1 MNLLG
6 KIPKSVY
13 LCCSGGVDSMT
24 MLFKLLKMRRDVT
37 VLYFNHN
44 TQHGKEAEH
53 FLHEFCRERN
63 LVLHIGAYY
72 GTEKTEEAW
81 RNARYKFFSFFKD
94 KPILTAHTLCDNIET
109 YIMSDIKGTAKF
121 IPYQR
126 DNIIRP
132 MLLLSKNKILEY
144 ASENKVVWIED
155 PSNSTSNYDRN
166 KIRNQV
172 IPVLKQI
179 NPGLE
184 RVFKRRCIE
193 KYRKDGL
200 KI

>member
-53 FLHEFCRERN
+53 FLHEFCKERN
-63 LVLHIGAYY
+63 LTLHIGTYY
-72 GTEKTEEAW
+72 GVEKTEEAW

-132 MLLLSKNKILEY
+132 LLLVTKDEIKQY
-144 ASENKVVWIED
+144 AEKNKVVWIED

-166 KIRNQV
+166 KIRNEV

-184 RVFKRRCIE
+184 KTFYYRCLG
-193 KYRKDGL
+193 KYERDGI
-200 KI
+200 K

>member
-1 MNLLG
+1 MKLLG

-13 LCCSGGVDSMT
+13 LCCSGGKDSM
-24 MLFKLLKMRRDVT
+24 MLLNFLLAGRRDVT

-44 TQHGKEAEH
+44 TEHGKEAEH

-63 LVLHIGAYY
+63 LTLHIGAYY
-72 GTEKTEEAW
+72 GVEKTEEAW
-81 RNARYKFFSFFKD
+81 RNARYKFFSFFKN
-94 KPILTAHTLCDNIET
+94 KPLIQNHNLSENIET

-132 MLLLSKNKILEY
+132 LLLVTKDEIKQY
-144 ASENKVVWIED
+144 AEKNKVVWIED

-166 KIRNQV
+166 KIRNEV

-184 RVFKRRCIE
+184 KTFYYRCLG
-193 KYRKDGL
+193 KYERDG
-200 KI
+200 II

>member
-6 KIPKSVY
+6 KIPSSCY
-13 LCCSGGVDSMT
+13 LACSDALDSMV
-24 MLFKLLKMRRDVT
+24 MLNFLLAGRRDVT

-44 TQHGKEAEH
+44 TEHGKEAEH

-63 LVLHIGAYY
+63 LTLHIGTYY
-72 GTEKTEEAW
+72 GAEKTEEAW
-81 RNARYKFFSFFKD
+81 RNARYKFFSFFKN
-94 KPILTAHTLCDNIET
+94 KPILQCHHINDNIET

-132 MLLLSKNKILEY
+132 LLLVTKDEIKQY
-144 ASENKVVWIED
+144 AEKNKVVWIED

-166 KIRNQV
+166 KIRNEV

-184 RVFKRRCIE
+184 KTFYYRCLG
-193 KYRKDGL
+193 KYERDGI
-200 KI
+200 K

>member
-6 KIPKSVY
+6 KIPSSCY
-13 LCCSGGVDSMT
+13 LACSGGIDSMV
-24 MLFKLLKMRRDVT
+24 MLNFLLAGRRDVT

-44 TQHGKEAEH
+44 TEHGKEAEH

-63 LVLHIGAYY
+63 LTLHIGTYY
-72 GTEKTEEAW
+72 GAEKTEEAW
-81 RNARYKFFSFFKD
+81 RNARYKFFSFFKN
-94 KPILTAHTLCDNIET
+94 KPILQCHHINDNIET

-132 MLLLSKNKILEY
+132 LLLVTKDEIKYY
-144 ASENKVVWIED
+144 AEKNKVVWIED

-166 KIRNQV
+166 KIRNEV

-184 RVFKRRCIE
+184 KTFFKRCIE
-193 KYRKDGL
+193 KYKKDGL

>member
-1 MNLLG
+1 MKLLG
-6 KIPKSVY
+6 SIPSSCY
-13 LCCSGGVDSMT
+13 LACSGGKDSM
-24 MLFKLLKMRRDVT
+24 MLLNFLLAGRRDVT

-44 TQHGKEAEH
+44 TEHGKEAEH

-63 LVLHIGAYY
+63 LTLHIGTYY

-94 KPILTAHTLCDNIET
+94 KPILMCQHINDNIET

-166 KIRNQV
+166 KIRNEV

-184 RVFKRRCIE
+184 KTFFKRCIE
-193 KYRKDGL
+193 KYKKDG
-200 KI
+200 II

>member
-1 MNLLG
+1 MKLLG
-6 KIPKSVY
+6 RIPFSCY
-13 LCCSGGVDSMT
+13 LSCSGGVDSMV
-24 MLFKLLKMRRDVT
+24 MLNFLLAGRRDVT

-44 TQHGKEAEH
+44 TEHGKEAEH

-63 LVLHIGAYY
+63 LTLHIGTYY
-72 GTEKTEEAW
+72 GAEKTEEAW
-81 RNARYKFFSFFKD
+81 RNARYKFFSFFKN
-94 KPILTAHTLCDNIET
+94 KPILQCHHINDNIET
-109 YIMSDIKGTAKF
+109 YIMSDIKGIAKF

-132 MLLLSKNKILEY
+132 LLLVTKDEIKQY
-144 ASENKVVWIED
+144 AEKNKVVWIED

-166 KIRNQV
+166 KIRNEV

-184 RVFKRRCIE
+184 KTFYYRCLG
-193 KYRKDGL
+193 KYERDGI
-200 KI
+200 K

>member
-1 MNLLG
+1 MKLLG
-6 KIPKSVY
+6 RIPSSCY
-13 LCCSGGVDSMT
+13 LACSGGIDSMV
-24 MLFKLLKMRRDVT
+24 MLNFLLAGRRDVT

-44 TQHGKEAEH
+44 TEHGKEAEH

-63 LVLHIGAYY
+63 LTLHIGAYY
-72 GTEKTEEAW
+72 GAEKTEEAW
-81 RNARYKFFSFFKD
+81 RNARYKFFSFFKN
-94 KPILTAHTLCDNIET
+94 KPLIQNHNLSENIET

-132 MLLLSKNKILEY
+132 LLLVTKDEIKQY
-144 ASENKVVWIED
+144 AEKNKVVWIED

-166 KIRNQV
+166 KIRNEV

-184 RVFKRRCIE
+184 KTFYYRCLG
-193 KYRKDGL
+193 KYERDGI
-200 KI
+200 K

>member
-1 MNLLG
+1 MKLLG
-6 KIPKSVY
+6 RIPSSCY
-13 LCCSGGVDSMT
+13 LACSGGIDSMV
-24 MLFKLLKMRRDVT
+24 MLNFLLAGRRDVT
-37 VLYFNHN
+37 ILYFNHN
-44 TQHGKEAEH
+44 TVHGKEAEH

-63 LVLHIGAYY
+63 LTLHIGAYY

-81 RNARYKFFSFFKD
+81 RNARYKFFSFFKN
-94 KPILTAHTLCDNIET
+94 KPLIQNHNLSENIET

-132 MLLLSKNKILEY
+132 LLLVTKDEIKYY
-144 ASENKVVWIED
+144 AEKNKVVWIED

-166 KIRNQV
+166 KIRNEV

-184 RVFKRRCIE
+184 KTFFKRCIE
-193 KYRKDGL
+193 KYKKDGVF
-200 KI
+200 